1 MTDFGES
8 LALDVVGAVILGTPT
23 QLHSPQAVQC
33 LEAGKHGQ
41 VEIPLA
47 DSLADAEAVVA
58 RQSETGMVAM
68 CGHTRRFNPSHQSLH
83 RKIRAGELNV
93 QQMDVETYFFRRENI
108 NAKGES
114 RSWRDHLMWHHAA
127 HTMDLLDYKGGPL
140 VSAND

>member
-33 LEAGKHGQ
+33 LEAGKHVQ

-58 RQSETGMVAM
+58 RQSETGLVAM
-68 CGHTRRFNPSHQSLH
+68 CGHTRRFNPSHQYLH

-93 QQMDVETYFFRRENI
+93 QQMDVDRKSTRLN
-108 NAKGES
+108 S
-114 RSWRDHLMWHHAA
+114 SH
-127 HTMDLLDYKGGPL
+127 
-140 VSAND
+140 